1 VTGVDYQGASA
12 EAIQSHYDRG
22 NDFYALWLDPTRSYS
37 CALWEGSDDT
47 LQAAQE
53 RKLDHLATG
62 ARVQGA
68 ARVLDVGC
76 GWGGMMRRLVERHG
90 VSEVVGLTLAN
101 EQAAYIGTFADER
114 YDVRVQNWIDHAPA
128 SRDGSTDV
136 TAPYDAIV
144 SIGAF
149 EHFADFGLNRG
160 GRVEAYRR
168 FFASCHEWLPPGGR
182 LALQTNVKGNNVKL
196 DRQTVK
202 DLLFICDQIFPESE
216 LPWTSEII
224 EAAERKFD
232 VVSARNDADHYA
244 RTCQEWHDNLVA
256 NEPAAIEMVGEA
268 RVADYVRYLRAS
280 VGGFRNR
287 HLGLMRIV
295 FERT

>member
-1 VTGVDYQGASA
+1 MTSQIDYQGASA

-37 CALWEGSDDT
+37 CALWQGPDDT
-47 LQAAQE
+47 LRAAQE

-62 ARVQGA
+62 ARVRGA
-68 ARVLDVGC
+68 GRVLDVGC
-76 GWGGMMRRLVERHG
+76 GWGGMMRRLVDTHD

-101 EQAAYIGTFADER
+101 EQAAHIATFADAR
-114 YDVRVQNWIDHAPA
+114 YDVRVQNWVDHAPGA
-128 SRDGSTDV
+128 RDGK
-136 TAPYDAIV
+136 APYDAIV

-149 EHFADFGLNRG
+149 EHFADFGLARA
-160 GRVEAYRR
+160 GRVAAYRR
-168 FFASCHEWLPPGGR
+168 FFDSCAEWLPPGGR

-196 DRQTVK
+196 DRKTVK

-216 LPWTSEII
+216 LPWVSEIF
-224 EAAERKFD
+224 EASERRFD
-232 VVSARNDADHYA
+232 LVSARNDADHYA

-256 NEPAAIEMVGEA
+256 NRAAAVAMVGEQ
-268 RVADYVRYLRAS
+268 RVADYERYLRAS
-280 VGGFRNR
+280 VDGFRNR
-287 HLGLMRIV
+287 HLGLVRIV